1 MDKRRKDYV
10 MGAHIDLREGD
21 LSVHVEQALAW
32 IKSGFIIVA
41 PLENSYVFLVDAFL
55 HDGVRAMHVLRGDDL
70 GVAAQVLVSGI
81 KVLEGIVR
89 EISDEA
95 RTLIKEFWPGHLSFL
110 LPPHVGLNW
119 DLGDDKELDEICVR
133 TPSAEFVL
141 AVLKKS
147 GPLAV
152 ASAARRGQPPILDVD
167 FISALDSDLA
177 GIFHVGE
184 LDPGG
189 VSTLVRAE
197 QGKLTLV
204 REGVIS
210 FEALAAKVPEIERQ
224 AIEGFGQ

>member
-1 MDKRRKDYV
+1 
-10 MGAHIDLREGD
+10 MGAQIDIREGD
-21 LSVHVEQALAW
+21 FEAHVDQALSW
-32 IKSGFIIVA
+32 INSGFIIVA

-89 EISDEA
+89 EISDETRA
-95 RTLIKEFWPGHLSFL
+95 MIKEFWPGQLSLL
-110 LPPHVGLNW
+110 LPPHTGLNW

-133 TPSAEFVL
+133 VPSSEFVL
-141 AVLKKS
+141 ALLRKS

-152 ASAARRGQPPILDVD
+152 ASAARAHQLPILDVD

-184 LDPGG
+184 LTKSE
-189 VSTLVRAE
+189 VSTLVRVSQEKVVLLRDGA
-197 QGKLTLV
+197 
-204 REGVIS
+204 IS
-210 FEALAAKVPEIERQ
+210 FDALAAIVPEIERD
-224 AIEGFGQ
+224 AID

>member
-1 MDKRRKDYV
+1 
-10 MGAHIDLREGD
+10 MGAQIDLREGEFD
-21 LSVHVEQALAW
+21 AHVDQALSW
-32 IKSGFIIVA
+32 INSGFIIVA

-89 EISDEA
+89 EISDDT
-95 RTLIKEFWPGHLSFL
+95 RQLIKEFWPGQLSLL

-133 TPSAEFVL
+133 TPSSEFVL
-141 AVLKKS
+141 ALLRKS

-152 ASAARRGQPPILDVD
+152 ASAARAGQPPIIDVD

-184 LDPGG
+184 LTPGG
-189 VSTLVRAE
+189 ISTLVRAE
-197 QGKLTLV
+197 KEKLTLI
-204 REGVIS
+204 REGVITY
-210 FEALAAKVPEIERQ
+210 EALAAKVPDIERQ
-224 AIEGFGQ
+224 AIDGLGQ

>member
-1 MDKRRKDYV
+1 MDERREDKI
-10 MGAHIDLREGD
+10 MGAQIDIREGELD
-21 LSVHVEQALAW
+21 SHVEQALSW
-32 IKSGFIIVA
+32 INSGYIIVA

-89 EISDEA
+89 EISDDA
-95 RTLIKEFWPGHLSFL
+95 RTLIKEFWPGQLSFL

-133 TPSAEFVL
+133 APGSEFVL
-141 AVLKKS
+141 ALLQKS

-152 ASAARRGQPPILDVD
+152 ASAARTGQPPILEID

-184 LDPGG
+184 LTPGG
-189 VSTLVRAE
+189 VSTLVRSDQE
-197 QGKLTLV
+197 KVTLV
-204 REGVIS
+204 REGAIS
-210 FEALAAKVPEIERQ
+210 FDALAAKVPEIERNP
-224 AIEGFGQ
+224 IG